1 MKKLLKIF
9 LCVCLVFV
17 TITFT
22 GCKNDEQTS
31 TKSIKILGLG
41 DSISAGYAPQDTDL
55 HEFYQKYINKEVKI
69 NEKCFT
75 KLISNYYSANQ
86 FTSTATSYANSG
98 DDTSDLVEKLN
109 NKKNYPDLLL
119 DIKNADVI
127 TVSIGANN
135 ILKYVL
141 TNLNGYLSGNIELV
155 EIETM
160 FQQGLEQ
167 FKDNYTN
174 TIIPILTRD
183 DAKVFVMTVYDPYQF
198 FDLNDFKANDFVK
211 LYISSITDRFNSLK
225 DLAIEYIGKI
235 NSFIKSQIYQNVFVV
250 DVEAKFKSMTK
261 DEFNQNIFADSS
273 QIEIN
278 SQEDLDNLAFNKYAD
293 IHPTIDGQEYIA
305 NLFIEK
311 INQVL
316 SQAK

>member
-1 MKKLLKIF
+1 M
-9 LCVCLVFV
+9 
-17 TITFT
+17 
-22 GCKNDEQTS
+22 
-31 TKSIKILGLG
+31 
-41 DSISAGYAPQDTDL
+41 
-55 HEFYQKYINKEVKI
+55 
-69 NEKCFT
+69 
-75 KLISNYYSANQ
+75 
-86 FTSTATSYANSG
+86 
-98 DDTSDLVEKLN
+98 
-109 NKKNYPDLLL
+109 
-119 DIKNADVI
+119 
-127 TVSIGANN
+127 
-135 ILKYVL
+135 
-141 TNLNGYLSGNIELV
+141 
-155 EIETM
+155 
-160 FQQGLEQ
+160 
-167 FKDNYTN
+167 
-174 TIIPILTRD
+174 TRD

-211 LYISSITDRFNSLK
+211 LYISSITDRFNALK

>member
-1 MKKLLKIF
+1 MKEILKII
-9 LCVCLVFV
+9 LCVCLIVV
-17 TITFT
+17 GITFT
-22 GCKNDEQTS
+22 GCENTENTK

-55 HEFYQKYINKEVKI
+55 CEYYQKYVNGEVKI

-75 KLISNYYSANQ
+75 KLIDNYYSSNQ
-86 FTSTATSYANSG
+86 ITTTSISYANSG

-109 NKKNYPDLLL
+109 NKKKYPDLLL
-119 DIKNADVI
+119 DIKNSDII

-135 ILKYVL
+135 VLKYVL
-141 TNLNGYLSGNIELV
+141 TNLNSYLAGNIELD

-160 FQQGLEQ
+160 LQLGLEQ

-174 TIIPILTRD
+174 TIIPILTRE
-183 DAKVFVMTVYDPYQF
+183 DAKVFVMTIYDPYQF
-198 FDLNDFKANDFVK
+198 FDLNDIKANAFVK

-250 DVEAKFKSMTK
+250 DVDAKFKIMTK
-261 DEFNQNIFADSS
+261 DEFNKNIFADSS

-311 INQVL
+311 ISQVL
-316 SQAK
+316 LQSK